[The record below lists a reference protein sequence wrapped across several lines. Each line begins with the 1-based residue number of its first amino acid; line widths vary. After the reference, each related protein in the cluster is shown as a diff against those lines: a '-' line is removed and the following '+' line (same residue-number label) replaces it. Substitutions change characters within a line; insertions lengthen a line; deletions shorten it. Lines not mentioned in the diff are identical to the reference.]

1 MSNRERMRVL
11 RDTELFG
18 RCSDDELRL
27 LATFTDEVFLPAGT
41 MLAEQGALCHE
52 FVVVAT
58 GTLETC
64 RSGRAGV
71 LRPGETFGWEAM
83 RSRGT
88 NDASVRAGSPSRVLV
103 MSHQQFR
110 ATAAIVRAA

>member
-1 MSNRERMRVL
+1 MSNRERVKIL

-18 RCSDDELRL
+18 RCSEEELRL
-27 LATFTDEVFLPAGT
+27 LATFTDEAFLQAGT
-41 MLAEQGALCHE
+41 VLAEQGALCHE
-52 FVVVAT
+52 FVVVAS
-58 GTLETC
+58 GILETC

-71 LRPGETFGWEAM
+71 LGPGETFGWEAM
-83 RSRGT
+83 RARST

-110 ATAAIVRAA
+110 AAAALVPAA